1 MTIHQH
7 HHDELPSEVEFA
19 VNRIRRITQ
28 RATDP
33 NAGDY
38 LERWLKDALQC
49 WWMSHR
55 LLIEDPTVREAFCDA
70 VDASLTHLPYM
81 AGMHQLMSCSV
92 ADLRRGGLGT
102 YAIARFIII
111 ELGLDPDA
119 TPRSMLVRDW
129 ERVGATCCE
138 DHDRDAGAYLAS
150 LTRLTLQM
158 IADPELFEEERTELI
173 HLAIN
178 GLRSIAQAREHLEGM
193 WSAVSATLWEFGD
206 GNVARVARLH
216 VVVEDLEAIAG
227 GHY

>member
-1 MTIHQH
+1 MTMPQH
-7 HHDELPSEVEFA
+7 HHDQLPSDEEIA
-19 VNRIRRITQ
+19 VNRIRRVTQ
-28 RATDP
+28 RATDL

-38 LERWLKDALQC
+38 LERWLKDTIQR

-55 LLIEDPTVREAFCDA
+55 LIIEDPSVLEAFCDA
-70 VDASLTHLPYM
+70 VDASLTHMPYSPE
-81 AGMHQLMSCSV
+81 MHRLMTSSV

-102 YAIARFIII
+102 YAMARFIII

-119 TPRSMLVRDW
+119 TPRSLLVW
-129 ERVGATCCE
+129 EWEQVDATCCE
-138 DHDRDAGAYLAS
+138 DHDRDAAAYLAS
-150 LTRLTLQM
+150 LTRHTLQM
-158 IADPELFEEERTELI
+158 IADPELYEEERSEFI
-173 HLAIN
+173 EIAIA
-178 GLRSIAQAREHLEGM
+178 GLRSIAHEREHLEGM